1 MVRLAKLKSK
11 QSVSK
16 TAFIGIKKIPTG
28 IEGFDQITLGGL
40 PKGRTTLI
48 MGEPGSGKTVFALQT
63 IVNGARLYNEPGI
76 FVALEE
82 NSRQIVS
89 NAATFGWDIP
99 TLEKKN
105 LFFLDAKI
113 APDVVLS
120 GDFELAG
127 MLAGIKAKADQMGA
141 KRIVFDGIDVLLTL
155 LNDPSK
161 ERIQLCYLQNWL
173 SESGL
178 TGIITGKMEQG
189 NSMLGRYGFMQFMVD
204 CSLLFHHRIVDRISL
219 REMRVA
225 KYRGSGFAENEFS
238 MCISSSGIELA
249 GVDAPDLDYNVYTDR
264 ISSGAERLDTM
275 LSGGYLRGSN
285 VLISGSPGTAKSTL
299 AGLFMQKS
307 CQRHEKC
314 IYMSF
319 DEVGSEIVRNM
330 SSVGIKLGQFVK
342 SGMLIMHSADAET
355 RSAEEHALILKN
367 LIMKHEP
374 KCLVID
380 PISAVIKGGHH
391 SSSFGAIKRLVR
403 FIKSKGITLI
413 CASLSGTLE
422 VNGEAESNGNEISA
436 IADTWIHL
444 SYLIRGGERN
454 RALTIIKSRGTENSK
469 QVRELILSKE
479 GITLTDVYV
488 VGGDVLMGT
497 ARWEKETEEKLKKE
511 ALEIEVAC
519 KRRELEFAEAEI
531 NARSQGLS
539 RELEAK
545 KNELVL
551 LTLKDKTHA
560 EEQRQKSV
568 DFLLKR
574 GADERAPKKGLKI
587 SVRNEAASS
596 ILSSAKG
603 GDNETKK
610 SKR

>member
-1 MVRLAKLKSK
+1 MKQVKQQSRSQYKS
-11 QSVSK
+11 
-16 TAFIGIKKIPTG
+16 AFPGIEKIPTG
-28 IEGFDQITLGGL
+28 IEGFDQITMGGL

-63 IVNGARLYNEPGI
+63 LVNGARLYNEPGI

-82 NSRQIVS
+82 NSRQIVN
-89 NAATFGWDIP
+89 NAATFGWDISF
-99 TLEKKN
+99 LEKSN

-113 APDVVLS
+113 APDIVMS

-127 MLAGIKAKADQMGA
+127 MLAGIKVKAKQMGA

-155 LNDPSK
+155 LNDPVK
-161 ERIQLCYLQNWL
+161 ERVQLNYLQHWL

-178 TGIITGKMEQG
+178 TGIITGKMEHG
-189 NSMLGRYGFMQFMVD
+189 NAMTGRYGFMQFMVD
-204 CSLLFHHRIVDRISL
+204 CSILFHHRIVERISL

-249 GVDAPDLDYNVYTDR
+249 GVDKPDLDYKVYTDR
-264 ISSGAERLDTM
+264 LSSGAERLDTM
-275 LSGGYLRGSN
+275 LSGGYLKGSN

-299 AGLFMQKS
+299 AGLFIETA
-307 CQRHEKC
+307 CQRKDKC

-319 DEVGSEIVRNM
+319 DEVGSEIVRNL
-330 SSVGIKLGQFVK
+330 SSVGIKLGSFVE

-355 RSAEEHALILKN
+355 RSAEEHCLILKG
-367 LIMKHEP
+367 LIIKHQP

-380 PISAVIKGGHH
+380 PISAVIKGGQH

-413 CASLSGTLE
+413 CTSLSGTLE
-422 VNGEAESNGNEISA
+422 ANGEAESTGNEISA

-454 RALTIIKSRGTENSK
+454 RALTIIKSRGTENSR
-469 QVRELILSKE
+469 QVRELLLSKD

-497 ARWEKETEEKLKKE
+497 ARWEKESEEKLKKE
-511 ALEIEVAC
+511 VLEIEVAC

-531 NARSQGLS
+531 NARSQGLG

-574 GADERAPKKGLKI
+574 GADTKI
-587 SVRNEAASS
+587 
-596 ILSSAKG
+596 
-603 GDNETKK
+603 KK
-610 SKR
+610 SRPKHLIQKELIGAAVSINKRD

>member
-1 MVRLAKLKSK
+1 MSKRVVKIKSRSSENKPLFPTIEKLR
-11 QSVSK
+11 
-16 TAFIGIKKIPTG
+16 TG

-48 MGEPGSGKTVFALQT
+48 MGEPGSGKTVFALQSL
-63 IVNGARLYNEPGI
+63 VNGARLYNEPGI

-82 NSRQIVS
+82 NSRQIVN
-89 NAATFGWDIP
+89 NASTFGWDIP
-99 TLEKKN
+99 LLEKN
-105 LFFLDAKI
+105 DLFFLDAKI
-113 APDVVLS
+113 APNVVTS
-120 GDFELAG
+120 GDFELSG
-127 MLAGIKAKADQMGA
+127 MLAGIKGKAERMGA
-141 KRIVFDGIDVLLTL
+141 KRIVFDGIDVLLSL

-161 ERIQLCYLQNWL
+161 ERSQLYYLQNWL

-189 NSMLGRYGFMQFMVD
+189 NSTLGRYGFMQFMVD
-204 CSLLFHHRIVDRISL
+204 CSILFHHRIVDRVSL

-238 MCISSSGIELA
+238 MCIGSSGIELA
-249 GVDAPDLDYNVYTDR
+249 GVDAPDVDYKVYTER
-264 ISSGAERLDTM
+264 LSSGAERLDTM

-285 VLISGSPGTAKSTL
+285 ILISGSPGTAKSTL
-299 AGLFMQKS
+299 GGLFIEKA
-307 CQRHEKC
+307 CQRNEKC

-319 DEVGSEIVRNM
+319 DEVGSEIVRNL
-330 SSVGIKLGQFVK
+330 SSVGIKLGKFVE
-342 SGMLIMHSADAET
+342 SGLLTMHSADAET
-355 RSAEEHALILKN
+355 RSAEEHCLILKS
-367 LIMKHEP
+367 LIIKHNP

-380 PISAVIKGGHH
+380 PISAVIKGGQH

-403 FIKSKGITLI
+403 FVKSKGITLL

-422 VNGEAESNGNEISA
+422 VSGEAESTGNEISA

-469 QVRELILSKE
+469 QVRELILSKD

-497 ARWEKETEEKLKKE
+497 ARWEKESEEKLKKE
-511 ALEIEVAC
+511 VLEIEVAC

-531 NARSQGLS
+531 NARSQGLG

-545 KNELVL
+545 KHELVL

-574 GADERAPKKGLKI
+574 GAD
-587 SVRNEAASS
+587 
-596 ILSSAKG
+596 AKAVKVG
-603 GDNETKK
+603 ARVYEKTELLPQKK
-610 SKR
+610 SFTHGIKK

>member
-1 MVRLAKLKSK
+1 MTLRLIKGKIRSSKRSSKNKSVFPGIEKL
-11 QSVSK
+11 
-16 TAFIGIKKIPTG
+16 PTG

-40 PKGRTTLI
+40 PRGRTTLI

-82 NSRQIVS
+82 NSRQIVD
-89 NAATFGWDIP
+89 NAATFGWNISS
-99 TLEKKN
+99 LEKEKK
-105 LFFLDAKI
+105 LFILDAKI
-113 APDVVLS
+113 SPDIAKS

-127 MLAGIKAKADQMGA
+127 MLAGIKAKASQMGA
-141 KRIVFDGIDVLLTL
+141 RRIVFDGIDVLLAL
-155 LNDPSK
+155 LDDPRK
-161 ERIQLCYLQNWL
+161 ERNELYHLQNWL
-173 SESGL
+173 SQSGL
-178 TGIITGKMEQG
+178 TGIITGKMDHG
-189 NSMLGRYGFMQFMVD
+189 NTTMGRYGFMQFMVD
-204 CSLLFHHRIVDRISL
+204 CSILFHHRIMERISL

-238 MCISSSGIELA
+238 MCIGSSGIELA
-249 GVDAPDLDYNVYTDR
+249 GVDAPDVDYKVYNDR
-264 ISSGAERLDTM
+264 VSSGAERLDTM

-285 VLISGSPGTAKSTL
+285 ILISGSPGTAKSTL
-299 AGLFMQKS
+299 AGLFIETA
-307 CQRHEKC
+307 CRRNEKC

-330 SSVGIKLGQFVK
+330 ASVGINLAPFVK

-355 RSAEEHALILKN
+355 RSAEEHSLILKS
-367 LIMKHEP
+367 LIMKHQP

-380 PISAVIKGGHH
+380 PISAVIKGGGHL
-391 SSSFGAIKRLVR
+391 STSFGAIKRLVR

-422 VNGEAESNGNEISA
+422 AEGEVEATGNQISA

-469 QVRELILSKE
+469 QVRELILSKD

-497 ARWEKETEEKLKKE
+497 ARWEKESAEKLKKNV
-511 ALEIEVAC
+511 LEIEVAS
-519 KRRELEFAEAEI
+519 KRRDLEFAEAEI
-531 NARSQGLS
+531 KARSQSLG

-551 LTLKDKTHA
+551 LTLKDKTYA
-560 EEQRQKSV
+560 EEQRQKSL

-574 GADERAPKKGLKI
+574 GADAKVGKIVLKNFSKK
-587 SVRNEAASS
+587 EF
-596 ILSSAKG
+596 IL
-603 GDNETKK
+603 NKK
-610 SKR
+610 PSGNGR